1 MGAQKAAVKKSDF
14 PEKRKAK
21 RKMTKTQMKYE
32 HRVRSFLSN
41 VNKLDM
47 RVHRQTHDA
56 QFGTVVLKKAAWESR
71 SGKRVFAVKGS
82 PVLKSGS
89 YSLGGLRAKLLGA

>member
-1 MGAQKAAVKKSDF
+1 
-14 PEKRKAK
+14 
-21 RKMTKTQMKYE
+21 MTKTQMKYE

-47 RVHRQTHDA
+47 RVHRQTHDT
-56 QFGTVVLKKAAWESR
+56 QFGTVVLKKSAWESR